1 MRTSKPVNRASS
13 KWWFR
18 PAGMGTDNGA
28 ADPRTDMDA
37 AGSRTPQVEDDVA
50 EDSDDAG
57 CQPFN
62 GLGSSDTEAEA
73 VD

>member
-1 MRTSKPVNRASS
+1 
-13 KWWFR
+13 
-18 PAGMGTDNGA
+18 MGTDNGA

-37 AGSRTPQVEDDVA
+37 AGSRKPQVEDDVA

-57 CQPFN
+57 CQPFS